1 MNCLD
6 LEVLLCDYLDGTLPE
21 GQKTELERHLSA
33 CAGCAGLARD
43 AAVAVEFM
51 GRAAAVEPPPE
62 LITRILY
69 SLPPARQARARQP
82 GGIRKWFSHLVQ
94 PMLQPRFAMGFAM
107 TILSFSML
115 GRFAGIQLR
124 QLSPKDFNPAAVWQG
139 IDDRLHRAWDRSIK
153 FYESLR
159 VVYEIQS
166 RIREWTEQDQ
176 TERKA
181 ATPEEPPASS
191 PQNPTGS
198 NGKTNS
204 R

>member
-21 GQKTELERHLSA
+21 DQKTELERHLSA

-43 AAVAVEFM
+43 AAVALKFI

-124 QLSPKDFNPAAVWQG
+124 QLNPKDFNPAAVWQG
-139 IDDRLHRAWDRSIK
+139 IDDRVHRAWDRSVK

>member
-1 MNCLD
+1 
-6 LEVLLCDYLDGTLPE
+6 
-21 GQKTELERHLSA
+21 
-33 CAGCAGLARD
+33 
-43 AAVAVEFM
+43 
-51 GRAAAVEPPPE
+51 
-62 LITRILY
+62 
-69 SLPPARQARARQP
+69 
-82 GGIRKWFSHLVQ
+82 
-94 PMLQPRFAMGFAM
+94 M

-115 GRFAGIQLR
+115 GRFAGLQLR

-139 IDDRLHRAWDRSIK
+139 IDDRLHRAWDRSVK

-159 VVYEIQS
+159 VVYEIQT

-191 PQNPTGS
+191 PQNPPGS

>member
-6 LEVLLCDYLDGTLPE
+6 LEVLLCDYVDGTLPE
-21 GQKTELERHLSA
+21 GQKAELERHLSA
-33 CAGCAGLARD
+33 CAGCAALARD
-43 AAVAVEFM
+43 AAQAVEFM

-69 SLPPARQARARQP
+69 SLPPAQQARARQP
-82 GGIRKWFSHLVQ
+82 GGVRKWFSQLVR

-124 QLSPKDFNPAAVWQG
+124 QLSPKDLNPVAVWQG
-139 IDDRLHRAWDRSIK
+139 IDDRLHRAWDRTVK

-166 RIREWTEQDQ
+166 RIREWTEQDSG
-176 TERKA
+176 ERKA
-181 ATPEEPPASS
+181 GAAEEPPAS
-191 PQNPTGS
+191 PAQNAPPGG
-198 NGKTNS
+198 GKTNT